1 MMRFA
6 VLLRYAARS
15 LRRDATRSFLAIL
28 SITVGVLSL
37 VSMQLFS
44 ANLLF
49 GPLFDDRQ
57 QTGGDAQ
64 IKPAQAGQTFNPE
77 ELAQFGQWQSEGL
90 LSDYAPLSYTSAGFL
105 RTADNGRVSFVSGV
119 LGIEPSRYPLLGNLG
134 LREPAQATIADL
146 LAEPNAALITR
157 EIADERALGLGDTIV
172 MNGTQGP
179 TSFSVRGILKE
190 TPNHRGDGVYV
201 SLDGA
206 ARLMGPNPVN
216 AVAVIWPDQANALQQ
231 IEPLGYRI
239 DLVRTHE
246 QRSEESETYR
256 ILDVMFKG
264 AGVMG
269 LLVGGM
275 SVASTLHVMLQRRK
289 QEIAILKTLGF
300 QRRDLLGLIC
310 LETGLL
316 GLIGG
321 LLGTAIGT
329 WITYMLFELL
339 MSGGMIMLTW
349 SPHPQVLLGGVLV
362 GVLTAITFGIQAILA
377 LSNTRPISI
386 LRDLPSSPSKG
397 ERIGQVGLYAL
408 LMLVCASVIS
418 MILGSWIDG
427 IGLVLVGGLALMLL
441 RGLFWLVLWCCLRL
455 PQPFSP
461 ILRIAQS
468 SLRKRIHSATLAVIA
483 LCVGTYAVSLAVSV
497 IGDAQ
502 STLAESQ
509 RSDEGY
515 NLLIFTDLANESAA
529 YAALE
534 AQQSHEIITIDAV
547 SATLQGSKVE
557 LEGRA
562 LADLNHD
569 VSVSTIWDEQGVL
582 MPEKRAEEYQIGDWI
597 ELVIDDQPLDL
608 EVAGFYTSDPEQSIL
623 PTSDALIIP
632 RQLARQYDPQI
643 RLLAAFDAAVLDAT
657 TTQLGQS
664 LPEALVFSRADLNAR
679 SSSSY
684 AAIHRFAISLGGLAF
699 LTGAVLIA
707 NSAGLNALQ
716 RRREIGILKAVG
728 YGRRQVQVLLLSEYA
743 LLGTIAGIFGV
754 IGVVVTVFGLRTL
767 MQIDTITVQPALLS
781 VLLVG
786 SILIAVCSAALVLWE
801 ASRLRPLEI
810 FRHES

>member
-275 SVASTLHVMLQRRK
+275 SDRHSENA
-289 QEIAILKTLGF
+289 
-300 QRRDLLGLIC
+300 
-310 LETGLL
+310 
-316 GLIGG
+316 
-321 LLGTAIGT
+321 
-329 WITYMLFELL
+329 WI
-339 MSGGMIMLTW
+339 
-349 SPHPQVLLGGVLV
+349 
-362 GVLTAITFGIQAILA
+362 
-377 LSNTRPISI
+377 
-386 LRDLPSSPSKG
+386 
-397 ERIGQVGLYAL
+397 
-408 LMLVCASVIS
+408 
-418 MILGSWIDG
+418 
-427 IGLVLVGGLALMLL
+427 
-441 RGLFWLVLWCCLRL
+441 
-455 PQPFSP
+455 
-461 ILRIAQS
+461 
-468 SLRKRIHSATLAVIA
+468 SA
-483 LCVGTYAVSLAVSV
+483 
-497 IGDAQ
+497 
-502 STLAESQ
+502 
-509 RSDEGY
+509 
-515 NLLIFTDLANESAA
+515 
-529 YAALE
+529 
-534 AQQSHEIITIDAV
+534 
-547 SATLQGSKVE
+547 
-557 LEGRA
+557 
-562 LADLNHD
+562 
-569 VSVSTIWDEQGVL
+569 
-582 MPEKRAEEYQIGDWI
+582 P
-597 ELVIDDQPLDL
+597 
-608 EVAGFYTSDPEQSIL
+608 
-623 PTSDALIIP
+623 
-632 RQLARQYDPQI
+632 
-643 RLLAAFDAAVLDAT
+643 
-657 TTQLGQS
+657 
-664 LPEALVFSRADLNAR
+664 
-679 SSSSY
+679 
-684 AAIHRFAISLGGLAF
+684 
-699 LTGAVLIA
+699 
-707 NSAGLNALQ
+707 
-716 RRREIGILKAVG
+716 
-728 YGRRQVQVLLLSEYA
+728 
-743 LLGTIAGIFGV
+743 
-754 IGVVVTVFGLRTL
+754 
-767 MQIDTITVQPALLS
+767 
-781 VLLVG
+781 
-786 SILIAVCSAALVLWE
+786 
-801 ASRLRPLEI
+801 
-810 FRHES
+810 